1 MGTSAFA
8 AMLARFAQFSR
19 TATCAMPRS
28 FSTGGLPVASFVEE
42 NLLKNGFD
50 SATASSEVQHLSKA
64 GIVSMEVM
72 KQLTEADWNKL
83 GLMVGTS
90 RVLQNALDSVKEG
103 EALTQSGPKS
113 TQKLS
118 RTKSRSQQRL

>member
-1 MGTSAFA
+1 MGSLSAMFA
-8 AMLARFAQFSR
+8 FTRFARLSR

-103 EALTQSGPKS
+103 EALTQTGPKS
-113 TQKLS
+113 TQKLA
-118 RTKSRSQQRL
+118 RAKSRSQQRL